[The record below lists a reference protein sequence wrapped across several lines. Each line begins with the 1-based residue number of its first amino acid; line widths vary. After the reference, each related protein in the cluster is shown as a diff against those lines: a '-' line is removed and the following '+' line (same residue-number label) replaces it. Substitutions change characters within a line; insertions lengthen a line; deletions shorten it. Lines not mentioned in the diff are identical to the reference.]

1 MAANL
6 DKYKAAGAEIVAISV
21 DPPDKSLAM
30 VEKLNLNFPILTD
43 DGHKII
49 DTYGILDPGG
59 KISRAAVFLLDK
71 KGIIRWQ
78 YIADDY
84 KVRPLDEVLLAELA
98 KMK

>member
-1 MAANL
+1 MA
-6 DKYKAAGAEIVAISV
+6 
-21 DPPDKSLAM
+21 
-30 VEKLNLNFPILTD
+30 EKLNLNFPLLTD

-49 DTYGILDPGG
+49 DTYGILDPSG

-84 KVRPLDEVLLAELA
+84 KVRPLDDELLAELA

>member
-1 MAANL
+1 MA
-6 DKYKAAGAEIVAISV
+6 
-21 DPPDKSLAM
+21 
-30 VEKLNLNFPILTD
+30 EKLNLNFPLLTD
-43 DGHKII
+43 DGHKTI
-49 DTYGILDPGG
+49 DTYGILDPSG

-84 KVRPLDEVLLAELA
+84 KVRPLDDQLLAELA

>member
-1 MAANL
+1 
-6 DKYKAAGAEIVAISV
+6 
-21 DPPDKSLAM
+21 
-30 VEKLNLNFPILTD
+30 VEKLNLNFPVLAD

-49 DTYGILDPGG
+49 DTYGILDPSG

-84 KVRPLDEVLLAELA
+84 KVRPLDNELLAELA